1 MNRIKKSKKQEQS
14 NKIDEKLSQE
24 FIDITNLMYEKLDGG
39 HKKTTVLELFGDL
52 ELRNQFYRMKEIAS
66 LFIKEKMCVWCK
78 RDIKV
83 NKLNPIDKLT
93 YLESAICPQCEEEN
107 YRFKKNEPREDQLT
121 EAMKNIVKK
130 YEELK

>member
-1 MNRIKKSKKQEQS
+1 MYKVKRKKKQEQS
-14 NKIDEKLSQE
+14 IKIDEQLSQE
-24 FIDITNLMYEKLDGG
+24 FIDITNHMYDKLDGG

-52 ELRNQFYRMKEIAS
+52 ELRNKFNRLKEIGA
-66 LFIKEKMCVWCK
+66 LFIKQKICVWCK

-83 NKLNPIDKLT
+83 NKLNPIDKMS

-107 YRFKKNEPREDQLT
+107 YRFKKDEPREDQLA